1 MDKSYFIK
9 LAKVLYRVTELF
21 PQEEPLRFSLRK
33 KANEILS
40 DTVLVFGSNPVILV
54 VAEKRK
60 LFEQITKNIE
70 IISAFLELAETQN
83 WVNQEN
89 FSVLKKEYKKIAQE
103 VALEDA
109 ILKTKQASKKTII
122 KNTLQIR
129 PKNSV
134 FDTKT
139 SVATPIANPASIPRS
154 RPIELPIELK
164 DRQKKIL
171 QFLKTKGA
179 VQVKDVKEILPDVT
193 KRTLRR
199 DFDLLLKNGLVGK
212 RGDKNTTEYVVR

>member
-103 VALEDA
+103 IALEDV

>member
-40 DTVLVFGSNPVILV
+40 DTVLVFGSNPVILA

-60 LFEQITKNIE
+60 LFEQIIKNIE